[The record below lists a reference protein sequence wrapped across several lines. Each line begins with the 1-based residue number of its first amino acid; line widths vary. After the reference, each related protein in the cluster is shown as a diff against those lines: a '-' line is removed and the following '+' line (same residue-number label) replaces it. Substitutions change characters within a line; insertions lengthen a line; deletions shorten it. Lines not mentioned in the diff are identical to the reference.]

1 MCGFAGVLTRETHST
16 AELVCIARRMADTLV
31 HRGPDSR
38 GEWADPEAGIAL
50 GFRRLAIIDLS
61 EHGHQPMRSAS
72 GRYCVVFNGEIF
84 NFLDLRQELEQL
96 GARFR
101 GHSDTEVALAA
112 FEQWGIKAAA
122 TRFIGMFAMAVW
134 DSQDRALTLIR
145 DRLGIKPLF
154 IYAHRGLIAF
164 GSELKALQA
173 GPAFDRTLDR
183 EAVTQYLRYLYIE
196 APRSIFQHVSKLR
209 PGHLLTISN
218 PAAPLPASTPYWS
231 LEEVWRFGTANP
243 LQASDDEILDQLDR
257 LLSDSVRLRL
267 QADVPLGALLSGG
280 IDSSTIVALMQEQSS
295 QAVKTFTVAFDSA
308 EHNEAHHAARIA
320 QHLGTDHTELMVTG
334 EDALAVVPSLP
345 DLFDE
350 PHADAAQIPAY
361 LVCKLA
367 RQAVTVALSGDGGDE
382 VFGGYNRY
390 AYGTQLLPR
399 IDRLP
404 APARRLIAS
413 GIGLFSSDT
422 LARVH
427 RKVTPVLPGA
437 LQHRLAG
444 EKLRKIGMLMRQP
457 SVALMYRSL
466 VSAWQDPQLL
476 TNCAPEPTSAVDRV
490 LAANWPTSLPDRMML
505 ADQLGYLPD
514 DQLAKIDRVSMG
526 VSLEVRVPL
535 LDHRVVEFA
544 ARLPLHLKIAN
555 GKGKLLLRRVLYRRV
570 RESLMERPKVGFT
583 VPLSEWLRGPLR
595 DWAEDL
601 LQHDRLERDGIL
613 KAPPVR
619 QAWQQFLNGH
629 GELALSMW
637 SVLVLQSWRQRYL
650 A

>member
-1 MCGFAGVLTRETHST
+1 MCGLAGVLTRASLRSD
-16 AELVCIARRMADTLV
+16 ELVEFARLMADTLT

-38 GEWADPEAGIAL
+38 GEWADAEHGVAL

-61 EHGHQPMRSAS
+61 EHGHQPMASAS
-72 GRYCVVFNGEIF
+72 GRFHVVFNGEIF
-84 NFLDLRQELEQL
+84 NFLELRRELESE

-112 FEQWGIKAAA
+112 FEQWGIKIAA
-122 TRFIGMFAMAVW
+122 TRFVGMFAMAVW
-134 DSQDRALTLIR
+134 DSQLRQLTLLR

-154 IYAHRGLIAF
+154 IYAKDGLISF

-173 GPAFDRTLDR
+173 GPAFDRTVDR

-196 APRSIFQHVSKLR
+196 APRSIFKHVSKLR
-209 PGHLLTISN
+209 PGHLLTITD
-218 PAAPLPASTPYWS
+218 PAAPLPASTAFWS
-231 LEEVWRFGTANP
+231 LEDVWHFGTANP
-243 LQASDDEILDQLDR
+243 LTGTDDEALDQLDQ
-257 LLSDSVRLRL
+257 LLSDSVRLRMI
-267 QADVPLGALLSGG
+267 ADVPLGALLSGG
-280 IDSSTIVALMQEQSS
+280 IDSSTIVALMQEQSA
-295 QAVKTFTVAFDSA
+295 QAVKTFTVAFDAA

-320 QHLGTDHTELMVTG
+320 KHLGTDHTEILVTG
-334 EDALAVVPSLP
+334 ADALSVVPMLP

-350 PHADAAQIPAY
+350 PHADTAQIPAF

-367 RQAVTVALSGDGGDE
+367 RQSVTVALSGDGGDE

-390 AYGTQLLPR
+390 AYGNQLLPR
-399 IDRLP
+399 IERMP
-404 APARRLIAS
+404 VPARKLMAS

-427 RKVTPVLPGA
+427 RTVTPVLPAA

-444 EKLRKIGMLMRQP
+444 EKLRKIGALMRQP
-457 SVALMYRSL
+457 NVALMYRSL
-466 VSAWQDPQLL
+466 VSAWQNPQLL
-476 TNCAPEPTSAVDRV
+476 TNGVAEPASTVDRV
-490 LAANWPTSLPDRMML
+490 LASNWPTHLPDRMML
-505 ADQLGYLPD
+505 ADQLAYLPD

-544 ARLPLHLKIAN
+544 ARLPPHLKIDH
-555 GKGKLLLRRVLYRRV
+555 GKGKVLLRRVLYRRV
-570 RESLMERPKVGFT
+570 PEEMVERPKVGFT
-583 VPLSEWLRGPLR
+583 VPLAQWLRGPLR

-601 LQHDRLERDGIL
+601 LQRDRLEADGLLNAKPILRAWRDL
-613 KAPPVR
+613 HD
-619 QAWQQFLNGH
+619 GH
-629 GELALSMW
+629 AEVALSLW